1 MKKIYNSKKICA
13 IAIAMLT
20 VVVTLFFVG
29 CTSKQ
34 IQVKQVDGIDAGFGD
49 RAYEYL
55 QTLSG
60 EALQN
65 RTVGTQDELDAAKY
79 IAGLLMDWGY
89 ESEFLGEE
97 GLGLQQ
103 FKMTFK
109 RFDGEEIKD
118 APAHNVIFS
127 KKSGAENSK
136 GEIIFACGY
145 DNLYSEKAD
154 VNGNLWKADGSYESG
169 SSAAVMLTVAEALKD
184 KSCDYDLTF
193 AFFSGSCYG
202 WKGAM
207 NYADNLDRA
216 QLDKIALVVNF
227 AMLGGGD
234 NWYIYAGESKNSY
247 GSYLN
252 ACGGNY
258 VTAVPKDRN
267 IGQFILS
274 ENAIY
279 NYANI
284 GMLSNQYFFD
294 VKQVPT
300 ANFLSLNWEIND
312 NPLFSEMK
320 GKDNVYH
327 TKNDTFK
334 NMVERKGEENIK
346 SQFFEIVKTTLTAL
360 DDSNSE
366 TFGAVLDVARSEL
379 PNGGTQSGNSATL
392 ANIVLKIVLI
402 AILIA
407 ISFAIRANLTKNFDK
422 YVKAKKSKEGEDGDA
437 QEEPKP
443 FEDVDIDADNTQETL
458 KPQKKSEN
466 NHEDDPFM

>member
-1 MKKIYNSKKICA
+1 MKKIYNSKKICVIV
-13 IAIAMLT
+13 IALLS
-20 VVVTLFFVG
+20 VLVTLFFVG

-34 IQVKQVDGIDAGFGD
+34 IEVKQVDGIDASLGD

-65 RTVGTQDELDAAKY
+65 RTVGTQGELDAAKY
-79 IAGLLMDWGY
+79 IAGLMIDWGY
-89 ESEFLGEE
+89 ESEYSTEE

-103 FKMTFK
+103 FKTTFK
-109 RFDGEEIKD
+109 RLSGEEVKD
-118 APAHNVIFS
+118 ALAHNVIFS
-127 KKSGAENSK
+127 KKSGAEKSK

-154 VNGNLWKADGSYESG
+154 VSGNLWNADGSYESG
-169 SSAAVMLTVAEALKD
+169 SSVAVMLTLAEALKD
-184 KSCDYDLTF
+184 KVCDYDLTF

-202 WKGAM
+202 WKGAR
-207 NYADNLDRA
+207 NYVDNLDRA

-234 NWYIYAGESKNSY
+234 NWYIYSGESKNTY

-267 IGQFILS
+267 IGQFALS
-274 ENAIY
+274 EDAIY
-279 NYANI
+279 NYAHI

-327 TKNDTFK
+327 TRNDTLK

-346 SQFFEIVKTTLTAL
+346 AQLFEVVKTALTAL
-360 DDSNSE
+360 DDSNAE
-366 TFGAVLDVARSEL
+366 TFETVLDVAKSEL
-379 PNGGTQSGNSATL
+379 PDGGTQSGNSATL
-392 ANIVLKIVLI
+392 ANIIIKIVLI

-422 YVKAKKSKEGEDGDA
+422 YVKAKKAKEGENVDVK
-437 QEEPKP
+437 EEPKP
-443 FEDVDIDADNTQETL
+443 FEDAPVDAANTQEPPKT
-458 KPQKKSEN
+458 PKKSEN
-466 NHEDDPFM
+466 NQEDDPFM